1 MSYMASTERSGF
13 NFHLR
18 VDYNPDSWYDQDM
31 DIQNEKTYDSVFWT
45 SVVKMKQY
53 FIPLVN
59 EAFGEHFTDK
69 AVVQLGPGKQAN
81 QMPDESF
88 KRGELDAYATLTEM
102 SVSKQYH
109 FEVETRGNRGIFIR
123 IAEYALG
130 IAQDNIEVT
139 ERGIEVTLPHS
150 AVIFLKKAD
159 DMPDKM
165 SMIFKGDSGEIIND
179 VPVIKIKDYSVSSL
193 LKKKL
198 LLLLPFYGFNFDG
211 KFADM
216 EQSGIGEL
224 KAALDEINDGLVR
237 MVDAG
242 EINESQH
249 SHLIDWTKR
258 VLEKLTINYKNV
270 TKGVDDL
277 MGGYILHT
285 RTDDILDQGRAEGQN
300 AMIEAM
306 LRKGRTPEEIVDLC
320 GVPLQQVK
328 KVEQSMLV
336 TV

>member
-1 MSYMASTERSGF
+1 MSYTELTEWSGF

-18 VDYNPDSWYDQDM
+18 VDYNPDSWYDLAM

-139 ERGIEVTLPHS
+139 DRGIEVALPHS

-159 DMPDKM
+159 GMPDKM

-193 LKKKL
+193 LEKKL
-198 LLLLPFYGFNFDG
+198 LLLLPFYGFNFDE
-211 KFADM
+211 KFEDM
-216 EQSGIGEL
+216 ELSGIGEL
-224 KAALDEINDGLVR
+224 KTALDEINDGLIK

-258 VLEKLTINYKNV
+258 VLEKLTVNYKNV

-285 RTDDILDQGRAEGQN
+285 RTDDILDQGREQRDREK
-300 AMIEAM
+300 IEEM
-306 LRKGRTPEEIVDLC
+306 LRDGHTPEEIVNFCKYPMVLVLD
-320 GVPLQQVK
+320 VQK
-328 KVEQSMLV
+328 SMMV
-336 TV
+336 MA

>member
-1 MSYMASTERSGF
+1 ME
-13 NFHLR
+13 
-18 VDYNPDSWYDQDM
+18 V
-31 DIQNEKTYDSVFWT
+31 QNEKTYDSVFWT

-69 AVVQLGPGKQAN
+69 ADVQLGPGKQAN

-88 KRGELDAYATLTEM
+88 KRGELDAFATLTEM

-139 ERGIEVTLPHS
+139 DRGIEVTLPHS
-150 AVIFLKKAD
+150 AVIFLTKAEG
-159 DMPDKM
+159 MPDAM
-165 SMIFKGDSGEIIND
+165 SIIFKGDSGEIVNA
-179 VPVIKIKDYSVSSL
+179 VPVIKIKDYSVSNL
-193 LKKKL
+193 LEKRL

-216 EQSGIGEL
+216 EQNGIDEL
-224 KAALDEINDGLVR
+224 KTALDEINEGLIG
-237 MVDAG
+237 MVDSG
-242 EINESQH
+242 DIDESQH

-285 RTDDILDQGRAEGQN
+285 RTDDILDQGRTEGQN
-300 AMIEAM
+300 AMIESM
-306 LRKGRTPEEIVDLC
+306 LRSGKTPEQIADFC
-320 GVPLQQVK
+320 DIPLQQVK
-328 KVEQSMLV
+328 QVEQSMLEMA
-336 TV
+336 